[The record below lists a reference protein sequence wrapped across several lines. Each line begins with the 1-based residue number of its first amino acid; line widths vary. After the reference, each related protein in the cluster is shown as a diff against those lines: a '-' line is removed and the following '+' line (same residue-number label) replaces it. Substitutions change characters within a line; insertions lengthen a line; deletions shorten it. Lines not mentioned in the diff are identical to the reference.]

1 MYDVKRDGQPTE
13 DLVNKLKSGDIIF
26 FSNTTAEFNKKSN
39 RFYSIAHIG
48 IVAERTDKYFDVSG
62 VEIND
67 YDEDEENICS
77 IEFVF
82 HPIVNISLQT
92 TEGVMEIS
100 EFHIA
105 VNRDKQTAS
114 LLMKICNSDKYSYAE
129 LEDLLDINELFTKLN
144 NLKTEYL

>member
-1 MYDVKRDGQPTE
+1 M
-13 DLVNKLKSGDIIF
+13 NKLMTETIIKMLIG
-26 FSNTTAEFNKKSN
+26 FSFQSQYSNLRKK
-39 RFYSIAHIG
+39 Y
-48 IVAERTDKYFDVSG
+48 
-62 VEIND
+62 EIND